1 MLTPMM
7 RPVHPSFTLTVFTTA
22 VSGLVSFTAAAPA
35 DAPLLTR
42 WARDVSPSNALVSY
56 DRAVWKV
63 DADTIRAAATG
74 QLRGDELRNRK

>member
-7 RPVHPSFTLTVFTTA
+7 RPVHRFFTLTVFTTA
-22 VSGLVSFTAAAPA
+22 VSGFVSFTAAAPA

-42 WARDVSPSNALVSY
+42 WARGVPPSNALVSY

-63 DADTIRAAATG
+63 DADTIHSAVTG